1 MKKSFNHPVLGKI
14 DGYFNMKE
22 FDKAIKDYNNK
33 DNIHL
38 KKMQEMDKQTQKLS
52 KDKDV
57 KLNKWFDSIKTS

>member
-1 MKKSFNHPVLGKI
+1 
-14 DGYFNMKE
+14 MKE

-52 KDKDV
+52 KDKGV
-57 KLNKWFDSIKTS
+57 KLNKWFGSIKTS